1 MMKSNWRKRA
11 AWAGATI
18 AAGAMAIAPV
28 QAQPA
33 PKAQPAPAPAPAQS
47 VPVPSMGFFSLAV
60 ADMARAEAFYTQGI
74 GLKRAMNLTHPG
86 SSIEEIGL
94 NFSGSAGPDSGPILV
109 LIHNNDPQ
117 KAATNASSGAKV
129 GFIVADTHAVA
140 ARLRKLGYTVV
151 REPAADEKGPVLNT
165 VAKDPDGVTVEI
177 VELRMPP
184 RS

>member
-1 MMKSNWRKRA
+1 MNGFWLKGVGLVA
-11 AWAGATI
+11 ATI
-18 AAGAMAIAPV
+18 AAGTMMIAPV
-28 QAQPA
+28 RAQSAQGQSAQAQT
-33 PKAQPAPAPAPAQS
+33 APARS
-47 VPVPSMGFFSLAV
+47 VPVPSMRFFSLAV

-94 NFSGSAGPDSGPILV
+94 NFSGSAGPDSGPLLV
-109 LIHNNDPQ
+109 LIHNHDPQ

-140 ARLRKLGYTVV
+140 ARLRKLGYLVV
-151 REPAADEKGPVLNT
+151 REPGPDEKGPVLNT

-177 VELRMPP
+177 VELRAPP
-184 RS
+184 RG